1 MDETSDLPTTRDRDI
16 EILKFRLTQ
25 KENEIDE
32 ISCVRDK
39 DIQNLKIVLSETEHK
54 FEEILIGPV
63 GWLWRQNQW
72 TPANSWWGGETVNR
86 SMRTWRS
93 GISTKAVEGWAISY
107 KKNAAQAMSVLPKQP
122 RDSLTSSLTDE
133 NQSWMEQHLERREQ
147 KDNNAS
153 DT

>member
-1 MDETSDLPTTRDRDI
+1 LDETSDLPTTRDRDI

-63 GWLWRQNQW
+63 G
-72 TPANSWWGGETVNR
+72 
-86 SMRTWRS
+86 
-93 GISTKAVEGWAISY
+93 
-107 KKNAAQAMSVLPKQP
+107 
-122 RDSLTSSLTDE
+122 
-133 NQSWMEQHLERREQ
+133 
-147 KDNNAS
+147 
-153 DT
+153 